1 MTMATSTFERKIE
14 ITDAEAVKKLW
25 MVVLEDTPKKS
36 LSDRPY
42 TAAERERSDKL
53 LELCLSRSRA

>member
-1 MTMATSTFERKIE
+1 MATSTFERKIV
-14 ITDAEAVKKLW
+14 ITDENSIKKLLAL
-25 MVVLEDTPKKS
+25 MADDVPKKS
-36 LSDRPY
+36 LSERPY